1 MSDNT
6 PAPSAPEGEQARALA
21 DELLQVQFDIDPVWP
36 AMLGIDTS
44 RAGLGAITEEEEQR
58 GADAVRDVLRRA
70 RELEPTEPEDRLTRD
85 VVISLAQAHLD
96 RVAAREV
103 EYTVTDIFVAP
114 AVGML
119 TTLPMLQISGPEH
132 AESYLGRLRDVPRY
146 LAGALERHR
155 AGVAA
160 GRVPVAHLVDAA
172 VRHLD
177 RHLSDPGNDPLA
189 RPAPPDG
196 VDVGDFHAERERLLR
211 DVVRPAIRQYRDG
224 LVEHI
229 APHAR
234 PEDKPGL
241 AWLPDGERIYRL
253 LAGVHTTVDRDPAEL
268 HQVGLDLIDRLA
280 DEYAEVGSRVFG
292 TTDLGEI
299 FHRLRTDPALRWS
312 SAEELIEHANAA
324 IRRAEQAA
332 PQWFGRIPT
341 QPWVVEEVPAAAAP
355 GAPAA
360 YYMAPSADGSRPGTY
375 FANTYQVTERFKHTA
390 EVTAFHE
397 AIPGHHFQ
405 ISLALSLD
413 DIPLLRRVNGF
424 TAYVEGW
431 GLYTERLAQE
441 MGLYSGDVALLGML
455 SMDSLRAGRLVV
467 DTGLHAKG
475 WSREQAID
483 YLRTNSPM
491 PLVEIEAEVDRYIAY
506 PGQALSY
513 MVGRLEILRMRQAA
527 ERRLGDRFD
536 IRAFHD
542 VVLGSGAVPLGVLD
556 TLVGEWVERQ

>member
-1 MSDNT
+1 
-6 PAPSAPEGEQARALA
+6 
-21 DELLQVQFDIDPVWP
+21 
-36 AMLGIDTS
+36 
-44 RAGLGAITEEEEQR
+44 
-58 GADAVRDVLRRA
+58 
-70 RELEPTEPEDRLTRD
+70 
-85 VVISLAQAHLD
+85 
-96 RVAAREV
+96 
-103 EYTVTDIFVAP
+103 
-114 AVGML
+114 
-119 TTLPMLQISGPEH
+119 
-132 AESYLGRLRDVPRY
+132 
-146 LAGALERHR
+146 
-155 AGVAA
+155 
-160 GRVPVAHLVDAA
+160 
-172 VRHLD
+172 
-177 RHLSDPGNDPLA
+177 
-189 RPAPPDG
+189 
-196 VDVGDFHAERERLLR
+196 
-211 DVVRPAIRQYRDG
+211 
-224 LVEHI
+224 
-229 APHAR
+229 
-234 PEDKPGL
+234 
-241 AWLPDGERIYRL
+241 
-253 LAGVHTTVDRDPAEL
+253 
-268 HQVGLDLIDRLA
+268 
-280 DEYAEVGSRVFG
+280 
-292 TTDLGEI
+292 
-299 FHRLRTDPALRWS
+299 
-312 SAEELIEHANAA
+312 
-324 IRRAEQAA
+324 
-332 PQWFGRIPT
+332 
-341 QPWVVEEVPAAAAP
+341 VVEEVPAAAAP